1 MMKRILIFTFA
12 LFISLSLSAQDNTVR
27 LTVSGE
33 GATKEEATANALKS
47 AIEQAFG
54 TFVSANTQILND
66 DIVKDEIAT
75 ISSGNIQE
83 YTELG
88 CITMPDGSKSV
99 SLSATVSIGNLI
111 SYAKS
116 KGSTAEFA
124 GAVFAMNIKLRQL
137 NKENER
143 KAIEHLFEK
152 LNILAPNMFKIEIDV
167 IGQPKRADVSKL
179 QIQQNSLTSQPY
191 ICDLSLKYYTT
202 PTCHAFYDLLTNTL
216 KSLSLKQSEQT
227 EYLSSNEQM
236 YGLVLLSRL
245 DLKTHLESL
254 HKSQAYVLLTEKRE
268 KICEEIDQVTS
279 QGLDFKEVLMRIKPL
294 QNKLDVI
301 DDYLK
306 KVSWNDRTST
316 APQNLY
322 HKRQRLKDA
331 NSNLIIALD
340 ELKYDFKG
348 IVTIINPGTVY
359 LGETKT
365 MMYLY
370 YRNPI
375 EPMLELLKKVVN
387 LAQIEGYQIR
397 INGTDQVYSINCN
410 NSFYTEN
417 WTSTPAHRVI
427 VKERIMGRTLPNLY
441 AELSVPWLEALNFQD
456 STLYHENQI
465 SLVILEEEL
474 AKVTGFSI
482 VPKEHSFP
490 NSDTTNISIP
500 QLSQQKMMEKDIATK
515 YGAEDAYMLIVDSY
529 DKGEFKKVENMVYA
543 LSDAGTPHDYW
554 LAKSYIILGDSFVK
568 REEYEQAKAT
578 FQSLVDSY
586 QSSGPEDDILDIVNM
601 RLKNIDE
608 MMGEMRNQKIE
619 EDPSN
624 QNPNNNQSS
633 SKVYSN
639 AYDGYINI
647 RDSSTSKGTI
657 IGQFKN
663 GPDGAICL
671 SQTGEWTKI
680 NYKGVT
686 GYVYPKYLS
695 DSPTEDVTLSI
706 DGNWLKGIWRNAEE
720 QYAYLIFNN
729 GTFALQS
736 ASGTLAYGTYMLKG
750 NDIEFNITQFLS
762 SMEISKIKRFRIDSS
777 SYEIG
782 PLRKQSF
789 LNNTEMYGNSEGLTW
804 TESQYL
810 ALRNEIRKLLETGVS
825 AAKTESF
832 TRTDD
837 VRTER
842 TETLDSVTIKPI
854 PFQIVEEKPSFQ
866 GGDINQFLNW
876 VRENQIY
883 PEIAKENG
891 IQGRVTVR
899 ATINTDGSLTDIMVV
914 RGVDPSLDKEAIRV
928 VSQSPKWEP
937 GKQGGKAVPVTY
949 SFPITFHIR

>member
-1 MMKRILIFTFA
+1 MMKRILIFTFV
-12 LFISLSLSAQDNTVR
+12 LLMSLSLSAQDNTIR

-33 GATKEEATANALKS
+33 GATKEEATANALRS

-116 KGSTAEFA
+116 KGSSAEFA
-124 GAVFAMNIKLRQL
+124 GAVFAMNMKMRKL
-137 NKENER
+137 NAENER

-179 QIQQNSLTSQPY
+179 QIQQNSQTSQPY

-236 YGLVLLSRL
+236 YELVLDSRL

-254 HKSQAYVLLTEKRE
+254 HKSQAYVLLTEKKE

-279 QGLDFKEVLMRIKPL
+279 QSLDIKEVVMRIKPL

-322 HKRQRLKDA
+322 YERQRLIDNIIAELTKDKDS
-331 NSNLIIALD
+331 NSDLIIALD

-348 IVTIINPGTVY
+348 IVTTCIIHDRIIDDRRPIY
-359 LGETKT
+359 RKDKT
-365 MMYLY
+365 MMCLY

-375 EPMLELLKKVVN
+375 KPMLELLKKVVN

-410 NSFYTEN
+410 NSFNTKD

-427 VKERIMGRTLPNLY
+427 VKERIMGETRASIWEDY
-441 AELSVPWLEALNFQD
+441 LSVPWLEALKFQD

-482 VPKEHSFP
+482 FPKELSFP
-490 NSDTTNISIP
+490 NSDTTNIS
-500 QLSQQKMMEKDIATK
+500 DIATK

-543 LSDAGTPHDYW
+543 LSDAGTPQGYW
-554 LAKSYIILGDSFVK
+554 LAKTYIILGDSFVE

-578 FQSLVDSY
+578 FQSIVYGY

-601 RLKNIDE
+601 RLKKLDE

-619 EDPSN
+619 ENPSN

-657 IGQFKN
+657 IGKFKN

-686 GYVYPKYLS
+686 GYVYTKYLS
-695 DSPTEDVTLSI
+695 DTPTEEVTLNI

-750 NDIEFNITQFLS
+750 NDIEFNIKQFLS

-777 SYEIG
+777 SDEIG

-789 LNNTEMYGNSEGLTW
+789 INNTEMYANSDGLTW

-810 ALRNEIRKLLETGVS
+810 ALRDEICKLMETGVS
-825 AAKTESF
+825 TAKTESF
-832 TRTDD
+832 TRTGD

-842 TETLDSVTIKPI
+842 TETL
-854 PFQIVEEKPSFQ
+854 E
-866 GGDINQFLNW
+866 
-876 VRENQIY
+876 
-883 PEIAKENG
+883 
-891 IQGRVTVR
+891 
-899 ATINTDGSLTDIMVV
+899 
-914 RGVDPSLDKEAIRV
+914 
-928 VSQSPKWEP
+928 
-937 GKQGGKAVPVTY
+937 
-949 SFPITFHIR
+949 